1 MNNEPSP
8 QNGAEEPLLLSAAY
22 VIMRKH
28 TERALVPWNLTV
40 TQALTLGIL
49 DGMKSPIM
57 VSRLA
62 RLLIQ
67 ESPST
72 STLVDRMVER
82 GLVDRLPDPKDR
94 RKALIKLTRKGRSLL
109 NEVRPHLRT
118 ATGELFQPLSKD
130 QRSNLTDVLRAF
142 RDANIRRIN

>member
-1 MNNEPSP
+1 MKNEPSP

-28 TERALVPWNLTV
+28 TERALAPWNLTV

-49 DGMKSPIM
+49 DGMKSSIM

-109 NEVRPHLRT
+109 NEVRPHLGT
-118 ATGELFQPLSKD
+118 ATEELFKPLSVE
-130 QRSNLTDVLRAF
+130 QRAKLTDALRTF
-142 RDANIRRIN
+142 RDANIRRLK